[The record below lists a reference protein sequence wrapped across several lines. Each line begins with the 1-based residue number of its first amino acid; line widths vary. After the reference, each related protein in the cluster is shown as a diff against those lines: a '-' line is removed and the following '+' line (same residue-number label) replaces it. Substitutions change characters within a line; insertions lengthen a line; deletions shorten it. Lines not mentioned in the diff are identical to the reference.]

1 LGNCCKKWK
10 KKKQTNKTSDLNFP
24 ACLYKINICL
34 AFDPIL
40 FPRFNQFI
48 VIESVELFFFVSF
61 FKISLLN
68 LYSFI
73 QISKYLLH
81 IHLLCIQRVRIN
93 CLNVTATVV
102 IAFFCELL
110 KSFAISWLENDN
122 SRTRVGESY
131 TKNKETEKKKTSFL
145 VSKFPAPRWTR
156 EIFWAN
162 RSCLYY

>member
-1 LGNCCKKWK
+1 M
-10 KKKQTNKTSDLNFP
+10 
-24 ACLYKINICL
+24 
-34 AFDPIL
+34 
-40 FPRFNQFI
+40 
-48 VIESVELFFFVSF
+48 IESVELFFFVSF

-110 KSFAISWLENDN
+110 KSFAISWQENDN

-131 TKNKETEKKKTSFL
+131 TKNKETEKKNIISPFEIPCSKMNPGNFLNESLLFVLLKTSCMTNACILCASYCTCIVSVSRFL
-145 VSKFPAPRWTR
+145 KVCFDVPHLFISLP
-156 EIFWAN
+156 
-162 RSCLYY
+162 